1 MAISII
7 VRKNSHK
14 EWAFMNKR
22 FLNVGAALSVFL
34 LASCFF
40 VGCGDDGSSASN
52 VEDAVSSSSSVENLS
67 QSGDA
72 LSSSDALSGPSSADA
87 LAGPSSAES
96 SSSAVESSAAVTKPS
111 QLCKINMV
119 TQTGFPNVAVISA
132 FTSICLPLENCDTSA
147 VNTGYDRC
155 YEGLATEEGC
165 YSSMNA
171 EVVESCDDVS
181 DEPACEIPNGPVY
194 IKGRFKVDCS
204 HILR

>member
-7 VRKNSHK
+7 VRKNPHK

-22 FLNVGAALSVFL
+22 FLNIGAALSVFL

-67 QSGDA
+67 LSGEA
-72 LSSSDALSGPSSADA
+72 LSSSDA

-119 TQTGFPNVAVISA
+119 TQTGYPNVAVISA
-132 FTSICLPLENCDTSA
+132 FTSICLPLEKCDTSA

-181 DEPACEIPNGPVY
+181 DEPACEIPNGSVY
-194 IKGRFKVDCS
+194 IKGRFKADCS
-204 HILR
+204 DILR

>member
-1 MAISII
+1 M
-7 VRKNSHK
+7 
-14 EWAFMNKR
+14 KR
-22 FLNVGAALSVFL
+22 VAWNVLSFIPVAACALI
-34 LASCFF
+34 LA
-40 VGCGDDGSSASN
+40 CGDDSSSTSPQ
-52 VEDAVSSSSSVENLS
+52 EDVSASSSSIAGI
-67 QSGDA
+67 SG
-72 LSSSDALSGPSSADA
+72 LSSDALQSSSAGND
-87 LAGPSSAES
+87 LSSAETGLS
-96 SSSAVESSAAVTKPS
+96 SAVIESSSAAAVPT
-111 QLCKINMV
+111 QLCKISYV

-194 IKGRFKVDCS
+194 IKGRFKADCS
-204 HILR
+204 DILR

>member
-1 MAISII
+1 
-7 VRKNSHK
+7 
-14 EWAFMNKR
+14 MNKR

-52 VEDAVSSSSSVENLS
+52 VDDAVSSSSSVENLS
-67 QSGDA
+67 LSGEA
-72 LSSSDALSGPSSADA
+72 LSSSDA

-119 TQTGFPNVAVISA
+119 TQTGYPNVAVISA

-181 DEPACEIPNGPVY
+181 DEPACEIPNGSVY
-194 IKGRFKVDCS
+194 IKGRFKADCS
-204 HILR
+204 DILR